1 MKETELKRC
10 PFCGDDA
17 IGEMS
22 YLTKDFRIY
31 CANCPAEMK
40 LSFYDAQLN
49 DGSFISFY
57 EARKIM
63 DELTDLWNERA
74 DNEQREAEN
83 TLD

>member
-1 MKETELKRC
+1 MKETELKPC
-10 PFCGDDA
+10 PFCG
-17 IGEMS
+17 GEVIS
-22 YLTKDFRIY
+22 EICNITKDFRIY
-31 CANCPAEMK
+31 CENCPAEMK

-74 DNEQREAEN
+74 DNEQREA
-83 TLD
+83 D